1 MTIFRTEDDNYEILS
16 LENITRYHGI
26 VEAYEDRVKE
36 IEAES
41 DYKTTFLSRMS
52 HEIRAPMNGIIGM
65 LTLAKG
71 KSLLNRSIHR
81 KSVRRRKLFC
91 HDSFLSYQMNGPK
104 HYIAYV
110 AFAKVSANLQE
121 KKSRKSCV

>member
-36 IEAES
+36 IEAGS

-52 HEIRAPMNGIIGM
+52 HEIRTPMNGIIGM

-71 KSLLNRSIHR
+71 KSLLNRIR
-81 KSVRRRKLFC
+81 F
-91 HDSFLSYQMNGPK
+91 
-104 HYIAYV
+104 HYAQERFQV
-110 AFAKVSANLQE
+110 AKRGV
-121 KKSRKSCV
+121 